1 MLHTEITGHR
11 NGSIFHNPIKP
22 SEAPDYRDIVKRP
35 MDLKTIKNRVR
46 DGRISSTA
54 EYIRD
59 VYLMFANAIMYNKP
73 GSTVYNM
80 AEEVCP
86 CTDSRTALICFPFQ
100 MMVDSEAAMADFQR
114 NEKFNAR
121 SRS

>member
-1 MLHTEITGHR
+1 MLDRKRFQNFIQMLHTEITGHR
-11 NGSIFHNPIKP
+11 NGSIFHHPIKP

-35 MDLKTIKNRVR
+35 MDLKTIKVRVR
-46 DGRISSTA
+46 DGQISTTA

-80 AEEVCP
+80 AEEVC
-86 CTDSRTALICFPFQ
+86 
-100 MMVDSEAAMADFQR
+100 
-114 NEKFNAR
+114 AR
-121 SRS
+121 L